1 MVNAV
6 GHATNLTRLQAQEQ
20 ADGSSG
26 TPPNYEGRIGL
37 DPILLDVE
45 RLVTA
50 LVTGVFEL
58 SNMRVHQNL
67 LLHHIGRSMA
77 RSAVLL
83 RELCNM
89 ARRAYRPA
97 DLLEISWRDL
107 QWAEIQRRASPSQR
121 EELPVREEVVEDDA
135 GVISSVIVP
144 TLAPVTEDAMEEKAR
159 RHPASGPSPLCTTTR
174 KSPAAHNGTVH
185 IHWTAPEPRE

>member
-1 MVNAV
+1 MANVV
-6 GHATNLTRLQAQEQ
+6 GLAANLTRLQVQEQ
-20 ADGSSG
+20 VGDSSG
-26 TPPNYEGRIGL
+26 APPDYEGRVGL

-50 LVTGVFEL
+50 LETGVFKL
-58 SNMRVHQNL
+58 SNTRVHQNL

-89 ARRAYRPA
+89 AGRAYRLA

-107 QWAEIQRRASPSQR
+107 QWVEMQRRVRPSQR

-144 TLAPVTEDAMEEKAR
+144 TLEPVAEDAMEEESSVG
-159 RHPASGPSPLCTTTR
+159 ASD
-174 KSPAAHNGTVH
+174 H
-185 IHWTAPEPRE
+185 

>member
-1 MVNAV
+1 M
-6 GHATNLTRLQAQEQ
+6 QEQ
-20 ADGSSG
+20 AADSSG
-26 TPPNYEGRIGL
+26 APLDYKGRIEL

-50 LVTGVFEL
+50 LETGVFEL
-58 SNMRVHQNL
+58 SNTRVHQNL

-77 RSAVLL
+77 PPAVLL

-89 ARRAYRPA
+89 AGRAYRPA

-107 QWAEIQRRASPSQR
+107 QWVELQRQASMSQR
-121 EELPVREEVVEDDA
+121 EGLPVREEVVEDDA

-144 TLAPVTEDAMEEKAR
+144 TLAPATEDTMEEEAE
-159 RHPASGPSPLCTTTR
+159 S
-174 KSPAAHNGTVH
+174 TVGSLDN
-185 IHWTAPEPRE
+185 

>member
-1 MVNAV
+1 M
-6 GHATNLTRLQAQEQ
+6 TRLQVQEP
-20 ADGSSG
+20 AGGSSG
-26 TPPNYEGRIGL
+26 TPPDYEGRIGL

-50 LVTGVFEL
+50 LETGMFEL
-58 SNMRVHQNL
+58 SNMWVHQNL

-89 ARRAYRPA
+89 AGRAYRLS
-97 DLLEISWRDL
+97 DLHEISWRDL
-107 QWAEIQRRASPSQR
+107 QWVEIQRRASPSQR

-144 TLAPVTEDAMEEKAR
+144 TLDPVAEDAMEEE
-159 RHPASGPSPLCTTTR
+159 SES
-174 KSPAAHNGTVH
+174 TVGSS
-185 IHWTAPEPRE
+185 